1 MELLAGD
8 MISACIYDPPDSGL
22 DGRKLDV
29 VGRNAGPDLTILLT
43 KAILCISRWCNPRQ
57 VDNPLYRPFTTIKK
71 YSTIPV
77 MCGPTGVCSMT
88 FQLLKN
94 IQVSFHSD
102 VHVDNHYNYT
112 DIH

>member
-43 KAILCISRWCNPRQ
+43 KAILYMYFKVVYSRQ
-57 VDNPLYRPFTTIKK
+57 VDNPLYRPFTIQLR
-71 YSTIPV
+71 STRLY
-77 MCGPTGVCSMT
+77 
-88 FQLLKN
+88 Q
-94 IQVSFHSD
+94 
-102 VHVDNHYNYT
+102 
-112 DIH
+112 